1 MKITVVGTGYVGLV
15 SGTCLAETG
24 NTITCIDVDEKKV
37 DKLNAGEITIFE
49 RGLEGLYLRNK
60 REGRLKFTTSLEEGI
75 QGAQL
80 IMLALPTP
88 PGEDGSAD
96 LTSILKVAEDL
107 GKLISSYHV
116 IVNKSTVPV
125 GTAEK
130 VKAAIA
136 KNYKG
141 EFDVISNPEFL
152 REGLAVED
160 FMRPDRVVIG
170 TQSERAKKLMTELYE
185 PFVRKGNPVFFMDER
200 TAELTKYAANT
211 FLATKITFMNE
222 IAQLCERVGADVDLI
237 RRAMGADDRIGQR
250 FLFPGIGFG
259 GSCFPKDVKALIHSA
274 GEAGYPFKI
283 LKAVTEVNNLQRLAL
298 VPRIKKYFN
307 NNLAGKKLAIWG
319 LSFKPNTDDFR
330 EAPAKYMIEELL
342 QAGAAIAAF
351 DPEAMNNAKLEF
363 KDRIEYGS
371 SQYEVLMGCDA
382 LIIATEW
389 GEFRSPDFERIG
401 SLLKSKTI
409 FDGRNMY
416 STGKMKELGF
426 YYECIGR
433 PIVPLKNKD

>member
-1 MKITVVGTGYVGLV
+1 MKIAVVGTGYVGLV

-49 RGLEGLYLRNK
+49 RGLEGLYLRNR
-60 REGRLKFTTSLEEGI
+60 REGRLRFTTSLEEGI

-96 LTSILKVAEDL
+96 LTYILKVAEDL

-160 FMRPDRVVIG
+160 FMRPDRIVIG

-274 GEAGYPFKI
+274 GVAGYPFKI
-283 LKAVTEVNNLQRLAL
+283 LKAVTEVNNIQRVAL

-307 NNLAGKKLAIWG
+307 NNLEGKKLAIWG

-416 STGKMKELGF
+416 STGKMNELGF

-433 PIVPLKNKD
+433 PVVTLKK